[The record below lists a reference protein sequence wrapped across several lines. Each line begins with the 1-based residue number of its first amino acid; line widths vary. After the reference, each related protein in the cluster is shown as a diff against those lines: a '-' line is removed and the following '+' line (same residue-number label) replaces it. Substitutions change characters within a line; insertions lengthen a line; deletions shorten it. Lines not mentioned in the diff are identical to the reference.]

1 LLNGCSKK
9 GRLSVLKQIPY
20 SCLGGT
26 RIISP
31 PPSPSPPL
39 TELIASGLSISFS
52 DNLEINS
59 SKFLFAISNLIFLSM
74 ILKFKFDFCRLI
86 LIDGKLLPEKK

>member
-1 LLNGCSKK
+1 MLKK
-9 GRLSVLKQIPY
+9 ISQV
-20 SCLGGT
+20 CFGGM
-26 RIISP
+26 IIVSP

-39 TELIASGLSISFS
+39 TQLIASGLSISFS